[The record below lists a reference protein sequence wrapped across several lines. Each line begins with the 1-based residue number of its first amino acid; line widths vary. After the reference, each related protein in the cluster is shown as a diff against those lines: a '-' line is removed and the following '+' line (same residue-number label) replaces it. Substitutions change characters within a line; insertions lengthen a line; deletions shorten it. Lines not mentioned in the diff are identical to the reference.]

1 MASVVSRF
9 SFLAFGSWSKELA
22 QYHPLG
28 DSSSEKGPLG
38 KGEVGEGDAGEEGGG
53 DGGAGAGSSDGSGGE
68 REWATSDGRGDPGR
82 EEERLRR
89 GGDQADSQSASDQ
102 ALDAVMIITW
112 QLLVE
117 FKTCF

>member
-1 MASVVSRF
+1 MASVVSRL
-9 SFLAFGSWSKELA
+9 SFLALGSWSKELA

-28 DSSSEKGPLG
+28 DSSSDKDCLASDD
-38 KGEVGEGDAGEEGGG
+38 VGEGEGGEG
-53 DGGAGAGSSDGSGGE
+53 DGGDAEGRDASEAERESAGSETRD
-68 REWATSDGRGDPGR
+68 DPGF
-82 EEERLRR
+82 EEERRRR